1 MEREKRGKQKPPRVE
16 EAAITPIRF
25 DQVKLRLVDSK
36 SSDTCTSDRSS
47 RSKAFAIQYH
57 RRAPSVKGPRSNLRK
72 TRGEWTSPIGS
83 PPGTAETTLSGFLFM
98 PATTP

>member
-1 MEREKRGKQKPPRVE
+1 MGKRGKQKPPRVD

-47 RSKAFAIQYH
+47 RSKAFGIQYH
-57 RRAPSVKGPRSNLRK
+57 RRAPGVKGPRSNLRK
-72 TRGEWTSPIGS
+72 TRGEWTSTIGS
-83 PPGTAETTLSGFLFM
+83 SSSTTEHVLAVFIITRPTG
-98 PATTP
+98 P